1 MSKAKPEISMVDLKV
16 RLRDGSIRKQSFPLA
31 DFASICTA
39 AHLYNSDEQKVIAL
53 VNIDLKKE
61 NSEVAQEKLQ
71 TALESF
77 NYREEEILKIQGIEE
92 LWK

>member
-39 AHLYNSDEQKVIAL
+39 AHLYNSDEQ
-53 VNIDLKKE
+53 NIGYHIYQV
-61 NSEVAQEKLQ
+61 S
-71 TALESF
+71 
-77 NYREEEILKIQGIEE
+77 
-92 LWK
+92 